1 MMKMSRIQ
9 KFYLD
14 HQRLV
19 LIVMTTL
26 LAVAYLGKFYFGM
39 MIYQLAMILVALI
52 GVIPLVIRAGESLR
66 YKIISIESLVSL
78 AVIGAFVIGE
88 YNEAGIVVWLFTF
101 GDWLETITLNKTR
114 QSIRELT
121 ALAPQTALRINGHQ
135 APEEVDI
142 DEVEPGDQLLVKTG
156 SQIPVDGSVVAGDGH
171 VNEASLTGESVPV
184 HKRVQDSVS
193 AGTILTSG
201 TLTVMT
207 EQVGED
213 TIFGKLIELVEN
225 AQDSQTQTQRLIDRF
240 SQFYTPLVLV
250 LAVLVGLISRDL
262 SLAITVLVLGCP
274 GALVIGV
281 PVSTVA
287 GIGTAAKKGIVV
299 KGGRVLESLRKV
311 DTLVFDKTGTL
322 TVGKPQVET
331 VQNINGDLNNNWRL
345 LASLE
350 SESNHPLA
358 HAILEA
364 YPGEDFDPIDHS
376 EIIEGRGI
384 VAQINGQE
392 VLVGNERLMTE
403 SGISLAQLSLPAE
416 STHVLM
422 AVNRQLRLGIA
433 VMDVLRPEVAS
444 ILKEFKEK
452 QHYQLVV
459 LSGDHQAV
467 TESVMRQ
474 VPIDLVRGD
483 LLPADKQAVIKQ
495 LQDAGH
501 QVAFI
506 GDGINDSPAI
516 TQANVG
522 IAMGSG
528 TEAAIEI
535 ADVVLVRST
544 LEQLKMALSY
554 SKRTVRNMRQNI
566 TIAILTVVLLLIGL
580 IAGYIYMASGMLVH
594 ELSILIVILNGM
606 RLIRY

>member
-1 MMKMSRIQ
+1 MSRIQ

-78 AVIGAFVIGE
+78 AVVGAFVIGE

-135 APEEVDI
+135 DPEEVDI

-156 SQIPVDGSVVAGDGH
+156 SQIPVDGLVVAGDGH

-299 KGGRVLESLRKV
+299 KGGKVLESLRKV

-331 VQNINGDLNNNWRL
+331 VKNINGDLTNNWRL

-358 HAILEA
+358 HAILET

-452 QHYQLVV
+452 HHYQLVV

-495 LQDAGH
+495 LQEAGH

-506 GDGINDSPAI
+506 GDGINDSPAL

-535 ADVVLVRST
+535 ADVVLVRSS

-566 TIAILTVVLLLIGL
+566 TIAILTVVMLLIGL
-580 IAGYIYMASGMLVH
+580 IAGYIYMALGMLVH

>member
-1 MMKMSRIQ
+1 MSRIQ

-121 ALAPQTALRINGHQ
+121 AFAPQTALRINGHQ

-299 KGGRVLESLRKV
+299 KGGKVLESLRKV

-350 SESNHPLA
+350 SESIHPLA

>member
-1 MMKMSRIQ
+1 MSRIQ

-78 AVIGAFVIGE
+78 AVVGAFVIGE

-135 APEEVDI
+135 DPEEVDI

-156 SQIPVDGSVVAGDGH
+156 SQIPVDGLVVAGDGH

-299 KGGRVLESLRKV
+299 KGGKVLESLRKV

-331 VQNINGDLNNNWRL
+331 VQNINGDLTNNWRL

-358 HAILEA
+358 HAILET

-452 QHYQLVV
+452 HHYQLVV

-495 LQDAGH
+495 LQEAGH

-506 GDGINDSPAI
+506 GDGINDSPAL

-535 ADVVLVRST
+535 ADVVLVRSS

-566 TIAILTVVLLLIGL
+566 TIAILTVVMLLIGL
-580 IAGYIYMASGMLVH
+580 IAGYIYMALGMLVH

>member
-1 MMKMSRIQ
+1 MNRIQ
-9 KFYLD
+9 QFYLD
-14 HQRLV
+14 HQRLI

-78 AVIGAFVIGE
+78 AVVGAFVIGE

-101 GDWLETITLNKTR
+101 GDWLEEITLNKTR

-135 APEEVDI
+135 APEEIDI

-156 SQIPVDGSVVAGDGH
+156 SQIPVDGLVVAGDGH

-201 TLTVMT
+201 TLTVVT

-250 LAVLVGLISRDL
+250 LAILVGLISRDL

-287 GIGTAAKKGIVV
+287 GIGTAAKKGIMV
-299 KGGRVLESLRKV
+299 KGGKVLESLRKV

-331 VQNINGDLNNNWRL
+331 VQNINGDLTNNWRL

-452 QHYQLVV
+452 HHYQLVV

-474 VPIDLVRGD
+474 VPIDLVQGD
-483 LLPADKQAVIKQ
+483 LLPADKQVVIKQ

-506 GDGINDSPAI
+506 GDGINDSPAL

-522 IAMGSG
+522 IG

-535 ADVVLVRST
+535 ADVVLVRSS

>member
-1 MMKMSRIQ
+1 MSRIQ

>member
-1 MMKMSRIQ
+1 MSRIQ

-88 YNEAGIVVWLFTF
+88 YNETGIVVWLFTF

-299 KGGRVLESLRKV
+299 KGGKVLESLRKV

-350 SESNHPLA
+350 SESIHPLA

>member
-1 MMKMSRIQ
+1 MNRIQ
-9 KFYLD
+9 QFYLD
-14 HQRLV
+14 HQRLI

-78 AVIGAFVIGE
+78 AVVGAFVIGE

-101 GDWLETITLNKTR
+101 GDWLEEITLNKTR

-135 APEEVDI
+135 APEEIDI

-156 SQIPVDGSVVAGDGH
+156 SQIPVDGLVVAGDGH

-201 TLTVMT
+201 TLTVVT

-250 LAVLVGLISRDL
+250 LAILVGLISRDL

-287 GIGTAAKKGIVV
+287 GIGTAAKKGIMV
-299 KGGRVLESLRKV
+299 KGGKVLESLRKV

-331 VQNINGDLNNNWRL
+331 VQNINGDLTNNWRL

-452 QHYQLVV
+452 HHYQLVV

-474 VPIDLVRGD
+474 VPIDLVQGD
-483 LLPADKQAVIKQ
+483 LLPADKQVVIKQ

-506 GDGINDSPAI
+506 GDGINDSPAL

-535 ADVVLVRST
+535 ADVVLVRSS

>member
-1 MMKMSRIQ
+1 MSRIQ

-299 KGGRVLESLRKV
+299 KGGKVLESLRKV

-350 SESNHPLA
+350 SESIHPLA

>member
-1 MMKMSRIQ
+1 
-9 KFYLD
+9 
-14 HQRLV
+14 
-19 LIVMTTL
+19 
-26 LAVAYLGKFYFGM
+26 
-39 MIYQLAMILVALI
+39 
-52 GVIPLVIRAGESLR
+52 
-66 YKIISIESLVSL
+66 
-78 AVIGAFVIGE
+78 
-88 YNEAGIVVWLFTF
+88 
-101 GDWLETITLNKTR
+101 
-114 QSIRELT
+114 
-121 ALAPQTALRINGHQ
+121 
-135 APEEVDI
+135 
-142 DEVEPGDQLLVKTG
+142 
-156 SQIPVDGSVVAGDGH
+156 
-171 VNEASLTGESVPV
+171 
-184 HKRVQDSVS
+184 
-193 AGTILTSG
+193 
-201 TLTVMT
+201 MT

-299 KGGRVLESLRKV
+299 KGGKVLESLRKV

-495 LQDAGH
+495 LQDVGH

-580 IAGYIYMASGMLVH
+580 IAGYINMASGMLVH

>member
-1 MMKMSRIQ
+1 MSRIQ

-78 AVIGAFVIGE
+78 AVVGAFVIGE

-156 SQIPVDGSVVAGDGH
+156 SQIPVDGLVVAGDGH

-287 GIGTAAKKGIVV
+287 GIGTAAQKGIVV
-299 KGGRVLESLRKV
+299 KGGKVLESLRKV

-444 ILKEFKEK
+444 ILKEFKEM

-495 LQDAGH
+495 LQEAGH

-506 GDGINDSPAI
+506 GDGINDSPAL

-535 ADVVLVRST
+535 ADVVLVRSS

-566 TIAILTVVLLLIGL
+566 TIAILTVVMLLIGL

>member
-1 MMKMSRIQ
+1 MSRIQ

-299 KGGRVLESLRKV
+299 KGGKVLESLRKV

>member
-1 MMKMSRIQ
+1 MSRIQ

-114 QSIRELT
+114 QFIRELT

-299 KGGRVLESLRKV
+299 KGGKVLESLRKV

>member
-1 MMKMSRIQ
+1 MNRIQ

-14 HQRLV
+14 HQCLV

-121 ALAPQTALRINGHQ
+121 ALAPKTALRINGHQ

-299 KGGRVLESLRKV
+299 KGGKVLESLRKV

-358 HAILEA
+358 HAILED

-495 LQDAGH
+495 LQEAGH

-506 GDGINDSPAI
+506 GDGINDSPAL

-535 ADVVLVRST
+535 ADVVLVRSS